1 MADSAQVA
9 KAEAFGALH
18 RGPEPLVLVNASD
31 PSIARIVVE
40 AGFPAVATSSA
51 GIAWLSGYAD
61 GENISRDEMLWMVRR
76 IAERL
81 DVPVTAD
88 MEAGYGIEPEAVADT
103 VRATIEAGA
112 VGMNIEDGTIR
123 STEPLLDYDL
133 AVARIAAGR
142 KAADETGVPAIVNAR
157 CDVFLRGGTGD
168 EALAEAIRR
177 CNAFREAGADCLFVP
192 FARDAETIGALVEA
206 IDGPVNILASAVS
219 PPIPELKR
227 LGVARV
233 SIGGLLSLAFATLAR
248 NAAHELAGTGTYGF
262 AEGVILHPEMNALMA
277 GE

>member
-1 MADSAQVA
+1 MADSRQVA
-9 KAEAFGALH
+9 KAEAFRALH

-31 PSIARIVVE
+31 ASIARIVVE
-40 AGFPAVATSSA
+40 AGFPAIATSSA
-51 GIAWLSGYAD
+51 GIAWLMGYAD
-61 GENISRDEMLWMVRR
+61 GENIPREEMLWMVRR
-76 IAERL
+76 IAERV

-88 MEAGYGIEPEAVADT
+88 MEAGYGTEPEAVADT

-112 VGMNIEDGTIR
+112 VGLNIEDGTIR
-123 STEPLLDYDL
+123 SSEPLLDFDL

-142 KAADETGVPAIVNAR
+142 EAADAAGVPAVVNAR
-157 CDVFLRGGTGD
+157 CDVFLRGGKGP

-192 FARDAETIGALVEA
+192 FARDAETIGALVEG

-219 PPIPELKR
+219 PPLGELRR

-248 NAAHELAGTGTYGF
+248 NAAAELAATGGYGF